1 MDKQFNVANS
11 TLTEQFSYHGF
22 ATYETRLA
30 ELLIYMMTF
39 ELYRPDMDA
48 SPWQR
53 ICD

>member
-1 MDKQFNVANS
+1 MDKQFNFANS

-30 ELLIYMMTF
+30 DLLIYIMTF

-53 ICD
+53 CM